1 MQKDAIMN
9 LGFIGTGEITVA
21 MVTGFCTAE
30 SPPQRIIVSPRNA
43 EKAATLAAA
52 FPIVEVATDNQAVVE
67 ASDWLVLA
75 LLPTVAEEVLAS
87 LRFKPGQK
95 MVSVIAG
102 LPLARIAELAAPAEA
117 LSQVLPLPPAAR
129 HLGPVGIC
137 PPNDAVAELFSR
149 IGTPVEVAGGAEFDA
164 FWTITSL
171 MAPYY
176 GLLQHSATWLVE
188 NGVPSEAAGRY
199 VGAMF
204 HALAENARQ
213 AGTQGFAQLA
223 ESSQT
228 PGGLNEQTYR
238 ALRDAG
244 VYRHMDQAL
253 DAVLARLQSG

>member
-21 MVTGFCTAE
+21 MVTGFCTGQPGPE
-30 SPPQRIIVSPRNA
+30 RIVVSPRNA
-43 EKAATLAAA
+43 EKAAALAAT
-52 FPIVEVATDNQAVVE
+52 FPIVEVATSNQAVVD
-67 ASDWLVLA
+67 ACDWLVLA
-75 LLPTVAEEVLAS
+75 LLPATAEVVLAS
-87 LRFKPGQK
+87 LRFEPGQK
-95 MVSVIAG
+95 LVSVIAG
-102 LPLARIAELAAPAEA
+102 LPLSRIAELAAPAEA

-129 HLGPVGIC
+129 HLGPIGIC
-137 PPNDAVAELFSR
+137 PPNHDVAELFSR
-149 IGTPVEVAGGAEFDA
+149 IGTPVEVAGASEFDA

-176 GLLQHSATWLVE
+176 GLLQHSATWLIE

-199 VGAMF
+199 VGTMF

-238 ALRDAG
+238 ALHDAG
-244 VYRHMDQAL
+244 VYRRVDQAL
-253 DAVLARLQSG
+253 DAVLTRLRSG